1 VETLLNFPL
10 EPFCPVNGTF
20 DSGFS
25 VSIYLFNSRMN
36 YEPSKE
42 YNKAGHFFKL
52 LKGNVAWKKKKL
64 SESGIVGKD

>member
-1 VETLLNFPL
+1 MNLVRFYGLCVETLLNFSL

-25 VSIYLFNSRMN
+25 VSMYLFNSMMN

-42 YNKAGHFFKL
+42 NTTNQVIF
-52 LKGNVAWKKKKL
+52 
-64 SESGIVGKD
+64 